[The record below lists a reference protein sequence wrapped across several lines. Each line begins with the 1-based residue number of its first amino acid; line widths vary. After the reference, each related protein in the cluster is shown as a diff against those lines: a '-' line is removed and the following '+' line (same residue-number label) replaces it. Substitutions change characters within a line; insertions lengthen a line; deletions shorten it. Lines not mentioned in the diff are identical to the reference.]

1 MAWAH
6 NQPCQIRNTNNTNNT
21 ILFKINIPGDYALF
35 QPNDSAAFLAA
46 LASAQVVETEG
57 WGDEVKHKKSKK
69 KITIE
74 LVAPPELEEIPA
86 PMVELQKSLR
96 TAESRWLDQY
106 NKANKAEARVK
117 ELEAK
122 LAEIQS
128 VTQPT

>member
-1 MAWAH
+1 M
-6 NQPCQIRNTNNTNNT
+6 
-21 ILFKINIPGDYALF
+21 LFKINIPGDYALF